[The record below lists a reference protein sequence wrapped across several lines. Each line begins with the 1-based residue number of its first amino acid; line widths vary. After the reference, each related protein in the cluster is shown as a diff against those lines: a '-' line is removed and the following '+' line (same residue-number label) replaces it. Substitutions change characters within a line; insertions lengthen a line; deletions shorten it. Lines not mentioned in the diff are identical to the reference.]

1 MIPQN
6 EQGTIALF
14 ARLSSDLGY
23 TFKEIGTRC
32 PDAILRKNGH
42 EVRVEFEYESLSF
55 KRHKHNPD
63 DVDLVICWHDD
74 WDACP
79 VPVLCLETYVTLA
92 RSEEKLPRWQR
103 WLEAFT
109 DFRIRISD
117 YFFSVKRHKAKNK
130 ASTFCPFCGEV
141 MEWTCHYNSAT
152 PGYLESSGSYYRFGY
167 AERKCSKCG
176 YIRGEDIY
184 DHY

>member
-14 ARLSSDLGY
+14 ARLSNGLGY

-32 PDAILRKNGH
+32 PDAILQKNGH

-55 KRHKHNPD
+55 KKHKHNPD
-63 DVDLVICWHDD
+63 DVDLVICWRDD

-92 RSEEKLPRWQR
+92 RSEEKLSRWQQ
-103 WLEAFT
+103 WIEVLA
-109 DFRIRISD
+109 DFRIRVSD
-117 YFFSVKRHKAKNK
+117 YLFETKKRIKKNK
-130 ASTFCPFCGEV
+130 ESMFCRVCGEV
-141 MEWTCHYNSAT
+141 MKATCYYYNQT
-152 PGYLESSGSYYRFGY
+152 PESRNDGYYQRLGY
-167 AERKCSKCG
+167 VDYKCPECG
-176 YIRGEDIY
+176 YIAGEDLL
-184 DHY
+184 DVF